1 MLVPLFMWRAGL
13 IRAPRF
19 YISAY
24 FEARRD
30 AYYDGL
36 LAVSRDD
43 DWTGWCRF
51 FLEAVRVQAEDNL
64 AKAQGIID
72 LYDRM
77 KERVTELTRSQY
89 AIRALDW
96 IFGYPIFTSSH
107 FVRDAGI
114 PGPTA
119 RRFLRIL
126 REGEILKLA
135 WPSSGRRAS
144 VLIFPELL
152 NVSEGGEV
160 F

>member
-1 MLVPLFMWRAGL
+1 M
-13 IRAPRF
+13 
-19 YISAY
+19 
-24 FEARRD
+24 
-30 AYYDGL
+30 
-36 LAVSRDD
+36 
-43 DWTGWCRF
+43 
-51 FLEAVRVQAEDNL
+51 

-96 IFGYPIFTSSH
+96 IFGYPIFTSPH

-119 RRFLRIL
+119 RRFLRML
-126 REGEILKLA
+126 REGKILKLA

-144 VLIFPELL
+144 VLIFPALL

>member
-1 MLVPLFMWRAGL
+1 MLAPLFMWHTGI
-13 IRAPRF
+13 IRSPRF
-19 YISAY
+19 YISAF

-51 FLEAVRVQAEDNL
+51 FLEVVQVQAEDNL
-64 AKAQGIID
+64 AKAQAIID

-77 KERVTELTRSQY
+77 KVRMAEMTHSQY

-96 IFGYPIFTSSH
+96 IFAFPIFSSTR
-107 FVRDAGI
+107 FARDAGI
-114 PGPTA
+114 PEPTA
-119 RRFLRIL
+119 RRFLGVL
-126 REGEILKLA
+126 REGEILKLLRA
-135 WPSSGRRAS
+135 GRGRRAS
-144 VLIFPELL
+144 IFFFPALL
-152 NVSEGGEV
+152 NAAEGQEV